1 MKTILAVFLAVFLLA
16 GCSGQTPQAVDNG
29 KPGKIEVFIYLDS
42 NANGVFDAGEAG
54 KMDYVARPEMH
65 PCSKLGDQK
74 PERVQTDEKGVA
86 VFSDLKPGQY
96 CVFYYGGET
105 STTKMQADV
114 LVNSEQTAR
123 VEIGLMV
130 R

>member
-1 MKTILAVFLAVFLLA
+1 MRTLLVVFLAAFLLA
-16 GCSGQTPQAVDNG
+16 GCASQTPQAVDNG

-42 NANGVFDAGEAG
+42 NANGNFDAGEAG

-74 PERVQTDEKGVA
+74 PERVKTDEKGVV

-105 STTKMQADV
+105 STTQLQADV

-123 VEIGLMV
+123 VNFGIMV